1 MFPKLPKEFKF
12 SVAFEYSAD
21 EEALSMTMK
30 YDGAHF
36 DVRNTPNVISLAIAE
51 AAAESIDYAQ
61 IDTDGFTNLVAVK
74 IK

>member
-1 MFPKLPKEFKF
+1 
-12 SVAFEYSAD
+12 
-21 EEALSMTMK
+21 MTMK

>member
-1 MFPKLPKEFKF
+1 MLAKLPKEFKL
-12 SVAFEYSAD
+12 SVAFEYSA
-21 EEALSMTMK
+21 EQETLSMTMK

-51 AAAESIDYAQ
+51 AAAESIDYAR
-61 IDTDGFTNLVAVK
+61 IDTDGFTNLVTVK